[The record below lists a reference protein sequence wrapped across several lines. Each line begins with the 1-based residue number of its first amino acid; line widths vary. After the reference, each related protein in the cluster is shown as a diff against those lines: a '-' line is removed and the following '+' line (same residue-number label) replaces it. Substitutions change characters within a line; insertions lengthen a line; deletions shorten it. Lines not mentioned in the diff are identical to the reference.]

1 MNDHNKHPD
10 DHSHHQ
16 NDHNNHHQNWNLRL
30 RKVDLEDRGV
40 YECQATTHPPQSTFV
55 TLKVVGE
62 YNISQAMSKVCLIHK
77 MCRFPLCLI
86 ILFFQSPSPRLWGQ
100 KTRCPFSPIKIEIAN
115 IKNNV
120 RLILVKV
127 IIVNNHMR
135 WPTKK
140 KDKNNDD
147 EITMNFVQ
155 GV

>member
-1 MNDHNKHPD
+1 MQISLVSYHFIFSVAFAEIVGTKD
-10 DHSHHQ
+10 
-16 NDHNNHHQNWNLRL
+16 
-30 RKVDLEDRGV
+30 KVSL
-40 YECQATTHPPQSTFV
+40 
-55 TLKVVGE
+55 
-62 YNISQAMSKVCLIHK
+62 
-77 MCRFPLCLI
+77 
-86 ILFFQSPSPRLWGQ
+86 
-100 KTRCPFSPIKIEIAN
+100 SPIKIEIAN

-120 RLILVKV
+120 RFILVKV

>member
-1 MNDHNKHPD
+1 MNDYNKHPD

-62 YNISQAMSKVCLIHK
+62 YNISQVMSKVNLIDK
-77 MCRFPLCLI
+77 MCIILLCLI

-100 KTRCPFSPIKIEIAN
+100 KTRFSFKIEIAN

-120 RLILVKV
+120 RFILVKM
-127 IIVNNHMR
+127 IIVKNQMR

-140 KDKNNDD
+140 RQK
-147 EITMNFVQ
+147 Q
-155 GV
+155 